1 MHLLETHFPGCK
13 LMEEAHQDS
22 FTRWSFKFH
31 RQEVGD
37 IVTEDRI
44 QWAISTMAPY
54 KSPGQDGIY
63 PELLQKGLQSLLYP
77 LCKIY
82 RASMSLVYIPKIW
95 REARVAFLPIPG
107 KDDYTNAKA
116 YKPIC
121 LTSFLLKGL
130 EKLVDRY
137 LRDGPLLGLPIHP
150 RQHAFQAGKFC
161 CGSCG
166 SLQGTGNLDYCA
178 VATQC
183 VSKRNPC

>member
-1 MHLLETHFPGCK
+1 
-13 LMEEAHQDS
+13 MEEAHRDS
-22 FTRWSFKFH
+22 STRWSFKFH
-31 RQEVGD
+31 RQEVDD

-44 QWAISTMAPY
+44 QWAISILAPY

-63 PELLQKGLQSLLYP
+63 PVLLQKGLQSLLYP

-82 RASMSLVYIPKIW
+82 RASMSLGYIPKIW
-95 REARVAFLPIPG
+95 RAARVAFLPIPG

-116 YKPIC
+116 YRPIC

-166 SLQGTGNLDYCA
+166 GLQGTGNLDYCA